1 MKKIKKGDIV
11 ARKSHGKDILFFVE
25 DILESDNNK
34 FAILTGVTIRIL
46 ADAPL
51 DDLEVAPKKMVE
63 HERLKLDNK
72 LERRIEKYSR
82 KKSSKRFRSKKLVYT
97 GKILHLDGDRKYTDK
112 SYKYDR
118 KKCEE
123 AVVKYIPENKQP
135 VFIKQLLE
143 KYKPDILVITRAR
156 WND

>member
-97 GKILHLDGDRKYTDK
+97 GKILHVDGDRKYTDK
-112 SYKYDR
+112 SYKYYR
-118 KKCEE
+118 KMGLD

>member
-1 MKKIKKGDIV
+1 MEKIKKGDIV

-51 DDLEVAPKKMVE
+51 NDLEIAPKKMVE

-112 SYKYDR
+112 SYKYYR
-118 KKCEE
+118 KMGLD

>member
-51 DDLEVAPKKMVE
+51 NDLEIAPKKMVE
-63 HERLKLDNK
+63 HEKLKLDNK

-112 SYKYDR
+112 SYKYYR
-118 KKCEE
+118 KMGLD
-123 AVVKYIPENKQP
+123 AVVKYIPESKQP

-143 KYKPDILVITRAR
+143 KYKPDILVITRAWR
-156 WND
+156 ND

>member
-51 DDLEVAPKKMVE
+51 NDLEVAPRDMVE
-63 HERLKLDNK
+63 HEKLKLNNK

-112 SYKYDR
+112 SYKYYR
-118 KKCEE
+118 KMGLD

>member
-25 DILESDNNK
+25 DILESNNNN
-34 FAILTGVTIRIL
+34 FAILSGVTIRIL

-51 DDLEVAPKKMVE
+51 NDLEIAPKKMVE

-82 KKSSKRFRSKKLVYT
+82 KKSSKRFRSKKVVYT

-112 SYKYDR
+112 SYKYYR
-118 KKCEE
+118 KMGLD

-143 KYKPDILVITRAR
+143 KYKPDILVITRA
-156 WND
+156 

>member
-25 DILESDNNK
+25 DILESDNNN
-34 FAILTGVTIRIL
+34 FAILSGVTIRIL

-51 DDLEVAPKKMVE
+51 NDLEVAPKKMVE

-112 SYKYDR
+112 SYKYYR
-118 KKCEE
+118 KMGLD

-143 KYKPDILVITRAR
+143 KYKPDILVITRA
-156 WND
+156 

>member
-25 DILESDNNK
+25 DILESDNNN
-34 FAILTGVTIRIL
+34 FAILSGVTIRIL

-51 DDLEVAPKKMVE
+51 NDLEIAPKKMVE

-112 SYKYDR
+112 SYKYYR
-118 KKCEE
+118 KMGLD

>member
-51 DDLEVAPKKMVE
+51 DDLEIAPRDMVE
-63 HERLKLDNK
+63 HEKLKLNNK

-82 KKSSKRFRSKKLVYT
+82 KKSSKRLFSL
-97 GKILHLDGDRKYTDK
+97 
-112 SYKYDR
+112 
-118 KKCEE
+118 
-123 AVVKYIPENKQP
+123 
-135 VFIKQLLE
+135 
-143 KYKPDILVITRAR
+143 
-156 WND
+156 

>member
-1 MKKIKKGDIV
+1 MIFIKKIKKGDIV

-25 DILESDNNK
+25 DILESDNNN
-34 FAILTGVTIRIL
+34 FAILSGVTIRIL

-51 DDLEVAPKKMVE
+51 NDLEIAPKKMVE

-112 SYKYDR
+112 SYKYYR
-118 KKCEE
+118 KMGLD

-143 KYKPDILVITRAR
+143 KYKPDILVITRA
-156 WND
+156 

>member
-112 SYKYDR
+112 SYKYYR
-118 KKCEE
+118 KMGLD

-143 KYKPDILVITRAR
+143 KYKPDILVITRA
-156 WND
+156 

>member
-25 DILESDNNK
+25 DILESDNNN
-34 FAILTGVTIRIL
+34 FAILSGVTIRIL

-51 DDLEVAPKKMVE
+51 NDLEIAPKKMVE

-112 SYKYDR
+112 SYKYYR
-118 KKCEE
+118 KMGLD

-143 KYKPDILVITRAR
+143 KYKPDILVITRA
-156 WND
+156 

>member
-1 MKKIKKGDIV
+1 MEKIKKGDIV

-25 DILESDNNK
+25 DILESDNNN
-34 FAILTGVTIRIL
+34 FAILSGVTIRIL

-51 DDLEVAPKKMVE
+51 NDLEIAPKKMVE

-112 SYKYDR
+112 SYKYYR
-118 KKCEE
+118 KMGLD

-143 KYKPDILVITRAR
+143 KYKPDILVITRA
-156 WND
+156 

>member
-25 DILESDNNK
+25 DILESDNNN
-34 FAILTGVTIRIL
+34 FAILSGVTIRIL

-51 DDLEVAPKKMVE
+51 NDLEIAPKKMVE

-112 SYKYDR
+112 SYKYYR
-118 KKCEE
+118 KMGLD

-143 KYKPDILVITRAR
+143 KYKPDILVITRAWR
-156 WND
+156 ND

>member
-112 SYKYDR
+112 SYKYYR
-118 KKCEE
+118 KMGLD

>member
-25 DILESDNNK
+25 DILESDNNN
-34 FAILTGVTIRIL
+34 FAILSGVTIRIL

-51 DDLEVAPKKMVE
+51 NDLEVAPKKMVE

-112 SYKYDR
+112 SYKYYR
-118 KKCEE
+118 KMGLD